1 MSSAAKVLEVA
12 RAEIGVKEN
21 PSGSNK
27 VKYNTEYYGRA
38 VSGSGYAWCAVFVW
52 WVFKEAG
59 CPELY
64 FGGKKSAFCPTIA
77 DYYIAKKQTVSK
89 SKGQAG
95 DIVLFDWN
103 QNNSS
108 DHIGI
113 IEKKNSDGT
122 YTCIEGNT
130 DVGNNSNGG
139 KVMRRVRYQSQI
151 SWICRP
157 KYTEKSTNKSASTST
172 TKTTTN
178 KLAIDGEWGVTTT
191 RKTQQVL
198 STPVDG
204 IVSGQLES
212 CRQYLQGCLTSSW
225 KFVKYSASGS
235 TMVKAIQKLVGVT
248 ADGKMGKQTV
258 AAMQKFLNNKGFNC
272 GTVDGFMGAKT
283 IKAWQKYIN
292 SRL

>member
-12 RAEIGVKEN
+12 RAQIGVVES

-27 VKYNTEYYGRA
+27 VKYNTEYYGKEVR
-38 VSGSGYAWCAVFVW
+38 GSGYAWCATFVW
-52 WVFKEAG
+52 WVFKHAG
-59 CPELY
+59 CPELF

-77 DYYIAKKQTVSK
+77 DYYIAKKQTVGK
-89 SKGQAG
+89 SKGKPG

-113 IEKKNSDGT
+113 IESKNSNGT

-130 DVGNNSNGG
+130 SVGNNSNGG
-139 KVMRRVRYQSQI
+139 KVMRRTRYISQI

-157 KYTEKSTNKSASTST
+157 KYTESSTITPAASTA
-172 TKTTTN
+172 N
-178 KLAIDGEWGVTTT
+178 KLAVDGEWGQTTT
-191 RKTQQVL
+191 LKTQKVL
-198 STPVDG
+198 GTTQDG
-204 IVSGQLES
+204 VVSGQLKS
-212 CRQYLQGCLTSSW
+212 DKPYLQGCLTSSW
-225 KFVKYSASGS
+225 KFVKYSRSGS
-235 TMVKAIQKLVGVT
+235 AMVKAIQKIVGIT
-248 ADGKMGKQTV
+248 IDGKMGKKTV
-258 AAMQKFLNNKGFNC
+258 MAMQAFLKKKKYSVGSI
-272 GTVDGFMGAKT
+272 DGYMGPKT